1 MIVLVALMGSILAG
15 SIAIDTSNHEE
26 TAYNRLTDLG
36 PIVEYDNVDTSIQY
50 NPIKNVT
57 GWTGVNYQTQSNPS
71 IYTMQSPQTPSTTT
85 TGTLGSMGG
94 VYYADD
100 AAYGYDGGFAYGD
113 DYPYIVWSDMPT
125 GTDPTEE
132 QWPLMGWNPRY
143 DQNGRS
149 LMIGGYSQ
157 TWKQSGYRVD
167 AVVTVGVRVGESGVV
182 TYPTD
187 SDHPYYWQ
195 DLARVAAAQGWQ
207 TGTVITA
214 SRTNA
219 SGGPVGVA
227 QYYGTSFE
235 GAYLQSNVT
244 YDEWGRS
251 LGGWRTNA
259 NLVLN
264 IGWLS
269 EAQYWWDRNTATFK
283 MITGTGPDGLPQIAA
298 TSTPLVWFTHS
309 LTDTL
314 ELTRWTSSNSV
325 YVKPNTDVTI
335 NGDIA
340 TWYNGYDNDR
350 VQMLMS
356 PHAMIHINNAVE
368 GFYLPAAAR
377 AYDMALVTLERN
389 LSDSYWQ
396 GVINYGGPSDYTVL
410 GYQRP
415 VFDGTDFIMDLQP
428 TLDSLNTYQGVYPA
442 GSNITIHL
450 DGFNQYT
457 TVSGEAV
464 LSGSTVTIT
473 NLQEGATITVRENI
487 PGLGPTPVYTFTFSA
502 AGDAAITA
510 IAVSAYDEDL
520 GAVNPNTRMAVVNTW
535 VPADPNG
542 LLWQDP
548 SMNMFH
554 YFGDLITTSGLRVT
568 FGSVLS
574 TGTALNICG
583 RSYETGEGRILID
596 GSLYPINGLSIDIKN
611 TDVVIYSNNR
621 VVAEYEGDILAGIS
635 GTGVWMWSATLYEQT
650 VTVVEQTD
658 VHFGEGSSKNWM
670 VFAFIGLC
678 IFGIIVLT
686 AWGRGS
692 MDIWDWLVLG
702 ISVLLGLLVI

>member
-26 TAYNRLTDLG
+26 TAYNRLTDLA

-57 GWTGVNYQTQSNPS
+57 GWTGVNYQTQANPS
-71 IYTMQSPQTPSTTT
+71 IYTMQVPQTPSTTT

-125 GTDPTEE
+125 GTNPTDE

-157 TWKQSGYRVD
+157 KWEQSGWNVES
-167 AVVTVGVRVGESGVV
+167 VVTVGVRQGESGLIS
-182 TYPTD
+182 YPT
-187 SDHPYYWQ
+187 SSANPYYWQ
-195 DLARVAAAQGWQ
+195 DLNRVAAAQGWQ
-207 TGTVITA
+207 TGIVVT
-214 SRTNA
+214 SSHTNA
-219 SGGPVGVA
+219 AGGPVGVA
-227 QYYGTSFE
+227 QYYGTSF
-235 GAYLQSNVT
+235 GGSYLSRIDGGSGPVT
-244 YDEWGRS
+244 
-251 LGGWRTNA
+251 WRTEA
-259 NLVLN
+259 TLILN
-264 IGWLS
+264 MGWLS
-269 EAQYWWDRNTATFK
+269 EAQYWWDRNTATFHQ
-283 MITGTGPDGLPQIAA
+283 ITGTDANGLPQIAA
-298 TSTPLVWFTHS
+298 ASTPLVWITHS

-314 ELTRWTSSNSV
+314 DLIRWTSSNSV

-335 NGDIA
+335 NGDAA
-340 TWYNGYDNDR
+340 TWHNGYENER
-350 VQMLMS
+350 VQMLVS
-356 PHAMIHINNAVE
+356 THAKLYINNSAE
-368 GFYLPAAAR
+368 GFYLPEAAR

-396 GVINYGGPSDYTVL
+396 GIINYGGPSDYTVL

-415 VFDGTDFIMDLQP
+415 VFDGTDFTMTIQP
-428 TLDSLNTYQGVYPA
+428 TLESMNTYQGVYPA
-442 GSNITIHL
+442 GSDITIHL
-450 DGFNQYT
+450 DGFNSYT
-457 TVSGEAV
+457 TVTGEAV

-473 NLQEGATITVRENI
+473 NLQQGATVTAYEYL
-487 PGLGPTPVYTFTFSA
+487 PGIGPTPMFIFTFSA
-502 AGDAAITA
+502 ASDAAITA
-510 IAVSAYDEDL
+510 IGISAYDEDL
-520 GAVNPNTRMAVVNTW
+520 GAANPNTRMAVVNTW

-670 VFAFIGLC
+670 IFAFIGLC
-678 IFGIIVLT
+678 IFGIIILA